1 MDRSRSRRG
10 FTLIELMIVVVI
22 IGILA
27 AIAIPRFTKGA
38 DDKKAVAG
46 VDAALQKGATHQEA
60 HRRQHNS
67 YAPSTAALAGA
78 GWDTTAAGG
87 TYTFRVA
94 SGTAEAYCIEAAPR
108 TQATGAQEVRHVD
121 QTGAVKSGP
130 CR

>member
-27 AIAIPRFTKGA
+27 AIAIPRFTSGR
-38 DDKKAVAG
+38 DKKGIAG
-46 VDAALQKGATHQEA
+46 VDAALQEGARHQEA

-87 TYTFRVA
+87 TYTYRVA

-108 TQATGAQEVRHVD
+108 TQATGVQEVRHVD